1 MKIVKDE
8 MMGSKSLDIWRFNIS
23 FYCQWR
29 EFPNNWMNLDIIKI
43 AFENASYK
51 KVTEIYL
58 SLFGFCFYI
67 DYYWQNKHDS
77 YIKMM
82 EWADGFKTRLS
93 KDKKAN
99 KESDDQ

>member
-1 MKIVKDE
+1 VKIVTDE
-8 MMGSKSLDIWRFNIS
+8 MMGNKSLNIWRFNIS

-29 EFPNNWMNLDIIKI
+29 EFPNNWMNLDIIRV

-67 DYYWQNKHDS
+67 DYYWRNEHDS
-77 YIKMM
+77 YIRMI
-82 EWADGFKTRLS
+82 AY
-93 KDKKAN
+93 AN
-99 KESDDQ
+99 KFKRDYLRSKTNDDNE